1 MAKIGIIGGGISGL
15 MAAYYLQK
23 DGHEV
28 HVLDRG
34 DFSEGCSHGNAGMIV
49 PSHII
54 PLAAPGVVMKGLKWL
69 LDKKSPF
76 TIVPSL
82 DKDLIYWLFAFHRAA
97 TEAKVQRAIPQLA
110 ALSLL
115 SKKLYQEIAAA
126 GEVQLDLQEK
136 GILMLCQTAPTEH
149 EEREVARLA
158 NAQGIQAIP
167 MTPDELAALD
177 PSVRYTVRSAVY
189 YPGDAVIDP
198 AVAMSSLLNDLQQ
211 KGLVFWPHTEV
222 TGFRC
227 GKDSILALQ
236 CADGERS
243 YDHYVLCGGA
253 WSGMLMKSIGLRLP
267 VTGGKG
273 YSFVQNN
280 AAGLSIPSLLLDH
293 RVSVT
298 PYGQA
303 VRFGGT
309 MELGRLNPLLN
320 MAKVS
325 GIHSAIRQY
334 FADWKSPEPT
344 LQEVWH
350 GFRPCSPDGLPYLGT
365 TQKYGNLHIAA
376 GHGMM
381 GVSLA
386 PASGKIIA
394 DLVQGL
400 TPELEQMHAFRP
412 ERYVEKR

>member
-1 MAKIGIIGGGISGL
+1 MSTIGIIGGGINGL
-15 MAAYYLQK
+15 MTAYYLQK

-28 HVLDRG
+28 TVLDRG

-69 LDKKSPF
+69 LNKKSPF
-76 TIVPSL
+76 AIVPSW

-97 TEAKVQRAIPQLA
+97 TEANVQRAIPQLA

-115 SKKLYQEIAAA
+115 SKKLFQEMAAE
-126 GEVQLDLQEK
+126 GEIGLNLQEK
-136 GILMLCQTAPTEH
+136 GILMLCQTAATEH
-149 EEREVARLA
+149 EEHHVARLA
-158 NAQGIQAIP
+158 NAQGIQAVP
-167 MTPDELAALD
+167 MTASELAALD
-177 PSVRYTVRSAVY
+177 PQVCYSVRSAVH
-189 YPGDAVIDP
+189 YPGDATIDP
-198 AVAMSSLLNDLQQ
+198 ALAMTSLTTHL
-211 KGLVFWPHTEV
+211 KSRGVVFLPNTEV
-222 TGFRC
+222 TGFRS
-227 GKDSILALQ
+227 GKGCISALQ

-253 WSGMLMKSIGLRLP
+253 WSGILMKSVGLRLP

-280 AAGLSIPSLLLDH
+280 AAGLSIAALLLDH

-298 PYGQA
+298 PYGQT

-309 MELGRLNPLLN
+309 MELGRLNSRPN

-325 GIHSAIRQY
+325 GIHSAIGQY

-344 LQEVWH
+344 QQQVWH
-350 GFRPCSPDGLPYLGT
+350 GFRPCSPDGLPYLGA
-365 TQKYGNLHIAA
+365 TQAYENLHIAA

-394 DLVQGL
+394 DLVQGR
-400 TPELEQMHAFRP
+400 TPDLEDVSAFRP
-412 ERYVEKR
+412 ERFASK

>member
-1 MAKIGIIGGGISGL
+1 MTTIGIIGGGINGL

-69 LDKKSPF
+69 LNKKSPF
-76 TIVPSL
+76 AIVPSL
-82 DKDLIYWLFAFHRAA
+82 DKDLIYWLYSFHRSA
-97 TEAKVQRAIPQLA
+97 TETNVQRAIPQLA

-115 SKKLYQEIAAA
+115 SKKLYQEIAVE
-126 GEVQLDLQEK
+126 GEVRLDLQEK

-149 EEREVARLA
+149 EEHHVARLA
-158 NAQGIQAIP
+158 NAQGIQAMP
-167 MTPDELAALD
+167 MSADELAALD
-177 PSVRYTVRSAVY
+177 PAVRYTVRSAVY

-198 AVAMSSLLNDLQQ
+198 AVTMASLAEYL
-211 KGLVFWPHTEV
+211 KSRGVVFWPNTEV
-222 TGFRC
+222 TGFRSN
-227 GKDSILALQ
+227 KDRITALQ
-236 CADGERS
+236 CAAGERS

-280 AAGLSIPSLLLDH
+280 TAELSIPSLLLDH

-309 MELGRLNPLLN
+309 MELGRLNPRLN

-325 GIHSAIRQY
+325 GIHSAIGQY

-344 LQEVWH
+344 QQEVWH

-365 TQKYGNLHIAA
+365 IPMYWNLHIAG

-394 DLVQGL
+394 DLVQGR
-400 TPELEQMHAFRP
+400 TPELEDVSAFRP
-412 ERYVEKR
+412 ERFVGGK

>member
-1 MAKIGIIGGGISGL
+1 MALIGIIGGGINGL

-76 TIVPSL
+76 AIVPSW
-82 DKDLIYWLFAFHRAA
+82 DKDLIYWLFSFHRAA

-115 SKKLYQEIAAA
+115 SKKLFREIAAE
-126 GEVQLDLQEK
+126 GEIQLDLQEK
-136 GILMLCQTAPTEH
+136 GILMLCQTAAT
-149 EEREVARLA
+149 EREEHHVARLA
-158 NAQGIQAIP
+158 NAQGIQAMP
-167 MTPDELAALD
+167 MSAAELSALD
-177 PSVRYTVRSAVY
+177 PSVQYSVRSAVY
-189 YPGDAVIDP
+189 YPGDATIDP
-198 AVAMSSLLNDLQQ
+198 AVAMASLTAYL
-211 KGLVFWPHTEV
+211 KSCGVVFLPNTEV
-222 TGFRC
+222 TGFRP
-227 GKDSILALQ
+227 GKGRIAALQ

-253 WSGMLMKSIGLRLP
+253 WSGMLMNSIGLRLP

-280 AAGLSIPSLLLDH
+280 VAGLSIAALLLDH

-298 PYGQA
+298 PYGET

-309 MELGRLNPLLN
+309 MELGRLNSRLN

-325 GIHSAIRQY
+325 GIHSAIGQY

-344 LQEVWH
+344 VQEVWH
-350 GFRPCSPDGLPYLGT
+350 GFRPCSPDGLPYVGT
-365 TQKYGNLHIAA
+365 VQKYGNLHISA

-394 DLVQGL
+394 DLVQGR
-400 TPELEQMHAFRP
+400 TPAMEQIQAFRP
-412 ERYVEKR
+412 ERFASKK